1 MPEAGSIGGSLMEE
15 QERRL
20 THLDHE
26 GRARM
31 VDISQKLE
39 SVREAV
45 ARGRVKVAAETLEL
59 LRETALPKGDVL
71 TVTQVAG
78 IMAAKKTAELI
89 PMCHP
94 IRFQGS
100 TSASGSVT
108 IPRRWRSKRK
118 CAPKRRPVWRWR
130 RSLRSRPRRLPCTTC
145 VSRLQRDMLI
155 DESPPRLQVGGRR
168 GEYRA
173 LGKTNPD
180 ETTAKNRLFS
190 RGRLSYYKGMGLAL
204 KLWGVLTAPGDA
216 PGCRIIFEPRE
227 GSHCHCTER
236 ERRMTLKPLGDRVV
250 VQADRA
256 GGEDPKRHLP
266 TRHGQGEAARRAKV
280 VAVGQRPCHSKR

>member
-71 TVTQVAG
+71 TVAQVAG

-94 IRFQGS
+94 IPLSGIDVRLWLSDDPPAVEIEAKVRTKAATGVEMEAL
-100 TSASGSVT
+100 TAVSAAALTVYDMCKSV
-108 IPRRWRSKRK
+108 
-118 CAPKRRPVWRWR
+118 
-130 RSLRSRPRRLPCTTC
+130 
-145 VSRLQRDMLI
+145 QRDMLI
-155 DESPPRLQVGGRR
+155 DEVRLVSKSGGAR
-168 GEYRA
+168 GDYAR
-173 LGKTNPD
+173 P
-180 ETTAKNRLFS
+180 
-190 RGRLSYYKGMGLAL
+190 
-204 KLWGVLTAPGDA
+204 
-216 PGCRIIFEPRE
+216 
-227 GSHCHCTER
+227 
-236 ERRMTLKPLGDRVV
+236 
-250 VQADRA
+250 
-256 GGEDPKRHLP
+256 
-266 TRHGQGEAARRAKV
+266 GEANPAKH
-280 VAVGQRPCHSKR
+280 R